1 MRDMSLSRLTILF
14 LLIASLV
21 AGAVSGG
28 AAFVFAPVWMPYVA
42 RHVSVLRPW
51 IERVRPPSRVSAEDR
66 LMDTVARV
74 SRAVV
79 SIRMTKKVVV
89 HPRVAWNPFG
99 DALDGSSAQ
108 KQDDVGGGSGFF
120 VSSDGLIVTNRHVVR
135 NKQVEYSVMTQ
146 DQKTYPA
153 KIIALDPV
161 LDLALL
167 KVDVHETSFLPFG
180 DSDTLRVGQAVIA
193 IGNTLDAFQN
203 TVTKGIVSG
212 LNRVVVAG
220 SALNSELIESA
231 IQTDAAI
238 NPGNSG
244 GPLIDLDGQVVGV
257 NTAVSEDAQSLGFA
271 LPINAVK
278 RSVENV
284 RTHGRII
291 RAWLGVRVLLIDEDI
306 AKENHLALPYGVLL
320 SRGEGARDFAIA
332 PGSPADKA
340 GLMEQDIIFEANG
353 IKLEGATTFSSL
365 FERLTPGD
373 TIHLKILH
381 QGVEK
386 TVDVVLEERPPN
398 E

>member
-1 MRDMSLSRLTILF
+1 M
-14 LLIASLV
+14 
-21 AGAVSGG
+21 
-28 AAFVFAPVWMPYVA
+28 FAPVWMPYVA

-51 IERVRPPSRVSAEDR
+51 IERVRPPSRVSVEDR
-66 LMDTVARV
+66 LMDTVARA

-212 LNRVVVAG
+212 LNRRIVAG

-244 GPLIDLDGQVVGV
+244 GPLIDLNGQVIGV

-271 LPINAVK
+271 LPINTVK
-278 RSVENV
+278 LSVESV
-284 RTHGRII
+284 QKHGRII
-291 RAWLGVRVLLIDEDI
+291 RAWLGVRFLLVDDE
-306 AKENHLALPYGVLL
+306 KGALLL
-320 SRGEGARDFAIA
+320 RGEDARDVAIV

-340 GLMEQDIIFEANG
+340 GLMENDVVLEVNG
-353 IKLEGATTFSSL
+353 TKLEGVTTLSSL
-365 FERLTPGD
+365 IERLTPGD
-373 TIHLKILH
+373 TIHLKVAR
-381 QGVEK
+381 QGKEK
-386 TVDVVLEERPPN
+386 TMKVVLEERPAN